1 MKKFLSDV
9 ISFNGLIKTF
19 ALIAFFLF
27 AVGVNKIADSID
39 RLSRSVEGIDSRYVS
54 LKVSFDEELEK
65 EFRNTLLS
73 QQAWYDTGSKWDGKG
88 KKSSKIII
96 DPKDNLS
103 VNSKTVGKCEV
114 EDERDIFSPCYQ
126 FTRY

>member
-1 MKKFLSDV
+1 MKKILSDF

-39 RLSRSVEGIDSRYVS
+39 SLSRSVEDSRYVS
-54 LKVSFDEELEK
+54 LEVSFDEELEK

-88 KKSSKIII
+88 NKSSKIII
-96 DPKDNLS
+96 TPKDNLS

-114 EDERDIFSPCYQ
+114 EDERDIFSPCFQ
-126 FTRY
+126 STRY